1 MSKIETIVKEGEFD
15 QQIMET
21 TKNYKADMIVMG
33 THSHQWLE
41 KILVGS
47 TTESIIQIS
56 QIPILVFPTNK

>member
-1 MSKIETIVKEGEFD
+1 
-15 QQIMET
+15 
-21 TKNYKADMIVMG
+21 MIVMG

-56 QIPILVFPTNK
+56 QIPILVVPTNK